1 LKLSRE
7 VKTGILALGAIA
19 LFILGYNFLAG
30 SNLLNSSRTFYVKYS
45 NVEGLAAS
53 APVTINGLQVGKV
66 QSIDFANQSGELVVT
81 FSVDKDFKF
90 SKNSMVQIYSSG
102 FIGGNN
108 LGIVPKYDANN
119 LAKDQDTLM
128 GEYKKGLLDGVIDT
142 FEPLEESFKNTLV
155 KLDSVLAGVN
165 DILDAPTRQKLKSTI
180 SDLSTTVASFKG
192 ASRNMNT
199 LLAENKDKLS
209 NTFGNL
215 EVTSKNFAQLSD
227 SLAQI
232 ETGKMVKDI
241 EGVTSQLN
249 NLMTQIQSGEG
260 SVGKLLNDEKLYDNL
275 SGASLQLEQL
285 LEDMKLNP
293 KRYVHFSLFGKRAKT
308 YEQPKDTL

>member
-1 LKLSRE
+1 MKLSRE

-119 LAKDQDTLM
+119 LAEDQDTLK